1 MNYNLRRKN
10 LLSLVAEGTI
20 ILFSGQKVL
29 KSADEA
35 YPFEVN
41 KNFYYLTGIDQEETY
56 LILNNKKENLYVLP
70 NDEKLARWV
79 GYNLTIE
86 EAQKISQC
94 DNVFTNEKV
103 LDELKTLAEKETIIY
118 LDLTK
123 SDFVGGIDQ
132 GERIKQLL
140 LSFNDKL
147 EIKDISS
154 LILSLRAVKD
164 EEEIKALRHSIH
176 ITKLAL
182 DAVMKKLSSFHSEK
196 ECQALFE
203 ERIASLGNARTSF
216 STIAAGGKNA
226 TTLHY
231 SLNNQEFASQDMIL
245 MDLGACIGYYNADIT
260 RTFPHLGKY
269 SDLQKSIYQIVLNCN
284 KEIIK
289 TIKPGVTIKEL
300 QEKTKTLLAQGLKEM
315 KIISSDEEL
324 NEYYFHNISHHL
336 GLDTHDPMDRT
347 VPLQAGN
354 VITVEPGLYLR
365 NLGIGVRIEDD
376 VLVTENGS
384 ENLSQEIIKEIDE
397 IETFMKGSN

>member
-1 MNYNLRRKN
+1 MNYNLRRKK
-10 LLSLVAEGTI
+10 LLSLIEKGTI
-20 ILFSGQKVL
+20 ILFSGRKVL

-41 KNFYYLTGIDQEETY
+41 KNFLYMTGIDQDETY
-56 LILNNKKENLYVLP
+56 LCLSKEKENLFVLP

-86 EAQKISQC
+86 EAQEISQC
-94 DNVFTNEKV
+94 DNVFTNEKI
-103 LDELKTLAEKETIIY
+103 LDELKTLAEKETVIY

-123 SDFVGGIDQ
+123 TEFLGGIDQ
-132 GERIKQLL
+132 GERLKELL
-140 LSFNDKL
+140 LSFNNKL

-164 EEEIKALRHSIH
+164 EDEINALRHSIH

-182 DAVMKKLSSFHSEK
+182 DSVMKKLPSFNNEK

-203 ERIASLGNARTSF
+203 ERIASIGHARTSF
-216 STIAAGGKNA
+216 ATIAAGGKNA

-231 SLNNQEFASQDMIL
+231 SNNNQKFASEDMIL
-245 MDLGACIGYYNADIT
+245 MDLGACVNYYNADIT
-260 RTFPHLGKY
+260 RTFPHYGKY
-269 SDLQKSIYQIVLNCN
+269 GDLQKSIYRIVLDCN

-289 TIKPGVTIKEL
+289 TIKPGITIKEL
-300 QEKTKTLLAQGLKEM
+300 QEKTKTLLAQGLKDLH
-315 KIISSDEEL
+315 IITSDEEL
-324 NEYYFHNISHHL
+324 NEYYFHNVSHHL
-336 GLDTHDPMDRT
+336 GLDTHDPMDRA
-347 VPLQAGN
+347 VPLQKGN

-384 ENLSQEIIKEIDE
+384 ENLSKEIIKEIGD
-397 IETFMKGSN
+397 IEAFMKGNN